1 MTSKSLAEVY
11 AMMTP
16 FSKLEKLPGL
26 NSKVIKSSG
35 LGAFQVKRADLYNQ
49 GPDVFLDRD
58 IWLETNTAM
67 INNPTNQLNV
77 INDILEEAQFKGVIG
92 QIARI
97 ELDRDDVDEMR
108 EELMEMKELY
118 EQVKE
123 ELQYNS

>member
-77 INDILEEAQFKGVIG
+77 INDILQEA
-92 QIARI
+92 
-97 ELDRDDVDEMR
+97 
-108 EELMEMKELY
+108 
-118 EQVKE
+118 
-123 ELQYNS
+123 